1 MLDNAYIL
9 VTLLTL
15 FLLLIAAKVG
25 GELAKRF
32 GIAPV
37 VGELLAG
44 VLLAPTLLGG
54 LYLFGTQL
62 IVVNDAVEMFAELGA
77 IMLLFLVGLETQFAS
92 FKKSGF
98 LATIV
103 ATGGVVVPFALG
115 FGLTVA
121 WGFSYKEA
129 LLVGAALT
137 ATSIAITVKVLKD
150 IGKCNTNESGILIAA
165 AVIDD
170 VLGLIVLAIVLGLVS
185 GNGLDLV
192 DIGIIAVKS
201 VGFWLA
207 MTLFGVYVVARVID
221 YLCPRPEC
229 RMHLDESGIHYVTM
243 PGPHCKLKC
252 NGTQE
257 ASALAI
263 CFGFAFVAGVAG
275 LAPILGAFAAGMSI
289 ASTKIMHTIQD
300 MTEKINFLLAP
311 LFFVVTGTYVDLT
324 GLNASS
330 LLFAALL
337 IVLAMVGKIIGCGLP
352 VLILHK
358 DWRQATLVGIGMM
371 SRGEVGLIIAG
382 IGAASG
388 LFSTE
393 VFSAVVLMVVV
404 TTVVTPIALSGAYKL
419 LATKDQPT
427 TPSSKDIPDEECGV
441 QK

>member
-1 MLDNAYIL
+1 LTDDTFIME
-9 VTLLTL
+9 TLLTL
-15 FLLLIAAKVG
+15 FLLLIAAKIG
-25 GELAKRF
+25 GELAKKL
-32 GIAPV
+32 GTAPV

-54 LYLFGTQL
+54 LHVFGTQM
-62 IVVNDAVEMFAELGA
+62 IVINDAVQMFAELGA

-92 FKKSGF
+92 FKKSGL

-103 ATGGVVVPFALG
+103 ATGGVVIPFALG
-115 FGLTVA
+115 FGLTIV
-121 WGFSYKEA
+121 WGFPYKEA

-185 GNGLDLV
+185 GGGLDLV
-192 DIGIIAVKS
+192 EIGIITVKS

-207 MTLFGVYVVARVID
+207 MTLFGVYIVAKVID
-221 YLCPRPEC
+221 YLCPRDMC
-229 RMHLDESGIHYVTM
+229 KNHIGESGISYVTL

-252 NGTQE
+252 DGTQE

-263 CFGFAFVAGVAG
+263 CFGFAYVAGLAG

-289 ASTKIMHTIQD
+289 AGTKIMSTIQD
-300 MTEKINFLLAP
+300 VTEKINFLMAP
-311 LFFVVTGTYVDLT
+311 LFFVVTGTYVNLS
-324 GLNASS
+324 GLNMNS
-330 LLFAALL
+330 LLFAAIL
-337 IVLAMVGKIIGCGLP
+337 IFLAMIGKIIGCGIP
-352 VLILHK
+352 VLLINK
-358 DWRQATLVGIGMM
+358 DPRQATIVGLGMM

-382 IGAASG
+382 IGATSG
-388 LFSTE
+388 IFSTE

-404 TTVVTPIALSGAYKL
+404 TTVVTPMALSEAYKFFS
-419 LATKDQPT
+419 KGSRPVV
-427 TPSSKDIPDEECGV
+427 PSPQDIPDEECAR
-441 QK
+441 QN